1 MKILIT
7 GKNSYIGTH
16 VRDFLIEYG
25 HAVDELDT
33 LTEEWKTYDYSSFDA
48 IVHVAAIVHENAKK
62 SSEEIFKAVN
72 TELPYNIAQLAKI
85 AGVKQFVFM
94 STMAVYGCEKKLP
107 KGNVIDE
114 NTPLNPKTL
123 YGKSKLEAEK
133 LLMELQDE
141 SFHVAIIRPP
151 NVYGKDCPGNY
162 MNAFKKIALKIPVF
176 PDAFRESRQSMLY
189 IDNLSNFIRLVI
201 ENYLFGIFF
210 PQDDVIPNSCEL
222 IKLLGDSIGKKI
234 VFSGFLGKIMVLFK
248 NITLIVKL
256 YGGVSYNNNLS
267 YHFNNDY
274 RLFSFNDGINRTFR

>member
-1 MKILIT
+1 MKVLIT

-16 VRDFLIEYG
+16 VRDFLMEYG
-25 HAVDELDT
+25 HIVDELDT

-62 SSEEIFKAVN
+62 SSEELFRAVN
-72 TELPYNIAQLAKI
+72 TELPYNIARLAKK

-123 YGKSKLEAEK
+123 YGRSKLEAEK
-133 LLMELQDE
+133 LLMALQDE

-189 IDNLSNFIRLVI
+189 IDNLS
-201 ENYLFGIFF
+201 YLINLLLETINNGIYH
-210 PQDDVIPNSCEL
+210 PQDDQIPNTCEL
-222 IKLLGDSIGKKI
+222 IKTISSCLEIKRNFSCVFGLFVRIICFIPIIKK
-234 VFSGFLGKIMVLFK
+234 V
-248 NITLIVKL
+248 
-256 YGGVSYNNNLS
+256 YGGVSYSNKIS
-267 YHFNNDY
+267 
-274 RLFSFNDGINRTFR
+274 SFFDNRFQVVSFVDGIKKTFS